1 MQGNAIPI
9 GASCLLKALVHLA
22 LRAFSFVYKLR
33 FGLQLFA
40 CVCRIIFIKN
50 VCYSDQFGGLI
61 SLPSMFAFC
70 ESFQRLQCLQSFYIF
85 KDFNVFSVLHFKD
98 FHFSYILF

>member
-1 MQGNAIPI
+1 MRDSIFV
-9 GASCLLKALVHLA
+9 LLFL
-22 LRAFSFVYKLR
+22 
-33 FGLQLFA
+33 
-40 CVCRIIFIKN
+40 VCRIIFIKN

-85 KDFNVFSVLHFKD
+85 KDFNVFSLLHLQD
-98 FHFSYILF
+98 FNVSSLLHLQDFNVFSLLHLPRLQYL